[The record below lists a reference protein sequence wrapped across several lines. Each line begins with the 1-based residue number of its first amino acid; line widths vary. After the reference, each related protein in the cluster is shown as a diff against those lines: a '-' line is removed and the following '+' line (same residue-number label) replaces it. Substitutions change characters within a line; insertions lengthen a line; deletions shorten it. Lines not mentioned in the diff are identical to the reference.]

1 MSDGLIGE
9 GLAVED
15 QLLLQVCRLEITPDG
30 ARRTAELIAC
40 GPDWPYLLEASIRH
54 AVAPLLKYGFDDIAR
69 VVDIDGKVPNA
80 FLRNLDELYEG
91 SARRNARLFDALG
104 EVVEKLRNAGVEVL
118 GLKDVQLAVGVYGDA
133 ALRPMGDIDLL
144 VRREDWDKAVSVL
157 PTLGFLPRP
166 GNDVPYTRK
175 YAMAQHF
182 RRAEDEIWIDLQW
195 NVLQREWDLYA
206 EGSFTYDAQDMWR
219 DPSTIGGLDFE
230 LKAPALEDMLFHLCL
245 HLEGHR
251 YCELV
256 LFCDIA
262 ELLRR
267 NAAEIRWDAFLEL
280 GRRYGAESSLY
291 YVLLFVER
299 LLDAPV
305 PSAILDSLAPTFFHG
320 ALNAPLFGNL
330 TSFHLALDEIRLK
343 AAPPAEV
350 LNGYE
355 RVVRRQ
361 AARAAGLDT
370 ELGGLITA
378 FLGHGGAL
386 AIPGGRRSRRMFPD
400 AALPSFEP
408 VRLLILEQDRPSLE
422 HVLAD
427 RGFLAAG
434 EGRAAQTMRLAS
446 SDPVLAGDQSSLTLE
461 AVWPSKLAL
470 LLVREEDGES
480 NAASA
485 LRSVRAHLGATAR
498 DDMHETVRLEI
509 YALRAEELVVALA
522 ADVGVGQEDRLFRC
536 CSLIDLLRKLPEE
549 LDWRLVRELA
559 ANYGVADRV
568 SAGLAVASAITD
580 RARESGLDI
589 SAPRVFEWARYGP
602 ESVSRY
608 PWLRAAYYFALSFAG
623 TEGIKQK
630 LAYLGRALLPGRR
643 GGSVISRIA
652 WDAVRGVTGSI
663 ARRPPSIRD
672 FAYWVEPATLKRL
685 SDQSELS
692 GSPTGDAA

>member
-1 MSDGLIGE
+1 MSDSRIGV

-15 QLLLQVCRLEITPDG
+15 QLLLQACRLEITPDG
-30 ARRTAELIAC
+30 ARRTAELIAS

-54 AVAPLLKYGFDDIAR
+54 AVGPLLKHGFDDIAR
-69 VVDIDGKVPNA
+69 VIDITDKVPNA
-80 FLRNLDELYEG
+80 FLRNLEELYEG

-104 EVVEKLRNAGVEVL
+104 EVVEKLRNVGVEVL

-182 RRAEDEIWIDLQW
+182 RRAADEIWIDLQW

-206 EGSFTYDAQDMWR
+206 EGSFTYDARDMWR
-219 DPSTIGGLDFE
+219 DPSTIEGLDFE

-251 YCELV
+251 YSELV

-267 NAAEIRWDAFLEL
+267 KSAEIRWDAFLEL

-291 YVLLFVER
+291 YVLLLVER

-305 PSAILDSLAPTFFHG
+305 PSEILDSLAPTFFHG
-320 ALNAPLFGNL
+320 ALNDPLFGNL
-330 TSFHLALDEIRLK
+330 TSLHLALDEIRLA
-343 AAPPAEV
+343 AAPPTGV
-350 LNGYE
+350 LDAYE
-355 RVVRRQ
+355 RIVRRQ
-361 AARAAGLDT
+361 AARAMRMDA
-370 ELGGLITA
+370 ELGRFITA
-378 FLGHGGAL
+378 FLGRSGAL
-386 AIPGGRRSRRMFPD
+386 AIWKGRRPQRRFPD
-400 AALPSFEP
+400 AELTSFEP
-408 VRLLILEQDRPSLE
+408 IRLLVLKQNRLILEQA
-422 HVLAD
+422 LAD
-427 RGFLAAG
+427 TGFSATE
-434 EGRAAQTMRLAS
+434 EGRVAKTIRLAS
-446 SDPVLAGDQSSLTLE
+446 RDPVLAGDQPSLTLE
-461 AVWPSKLAL
+461 AVWSSKLPPLIDPA
-470 LLVREEDGES
+470 EDLDT

-485 LRSVRAHLGATAR
+485 LRSLRAHLAADGR
-498 DDMHETVRLEI
+498 DDMHELVHLEI
-509 YALRAEELVVALA
+509 YPLRAEELVVAIA
-522 ADVGVGQEDRLFRC
+522 ADVGAGQEDRLFRC
-536 CSLIDLLRKLPEE
+536 CSLIDLLGKLPEQ

-568 SAGLAVASAITD
+568 WAGLAVAGVITD
-580 RARESGLDI
+580 RARGSDLDTG
-589 SAPRVFEWARYGP
+589 APRVFEWARYGP

-623 TEGIKQK
+623 TEGVKQK

-652 WDAVRGVTGSI
+652 WDAVKGVTGSI

-672 FAYWVEPATLKRL
+672 FAYWLEPATLERL
-685 SDQSELS
+685 SDQSEPS
-692 GSPTGDAA
+692 RSPTGDAA